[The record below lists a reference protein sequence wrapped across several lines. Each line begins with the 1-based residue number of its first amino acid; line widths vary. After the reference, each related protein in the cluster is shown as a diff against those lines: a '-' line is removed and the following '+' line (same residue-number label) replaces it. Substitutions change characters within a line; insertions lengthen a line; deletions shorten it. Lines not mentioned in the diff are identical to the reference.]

1 MTYMINQD
9 KEWED
14 YLLNIGVT
22 NLNDQAEINRKLEE
36 VERANSEYQS
46 TLKEAVDEMLITTS
60 KPIECINKKDI
71 VHWLLSLGN

>member
-1 MTYMINQD
+1 MINQD

-36 VERANSEYQS
+36 VERANYEYQS
-46 TLKEAVDEMLITTS
+46 TLKEAVNEILITTD
-60 KPIECINKKDI
+60 KPIEHINKEDI
-71 VHWLLSLGN
+71 VHWILSLGN